1 MQRCHNRIHTLIQS
15 GICEKPQ
22 KCSEMGIFSY
32 LLVTYQINQSAK
44 FDGRFDVTIM
54 VNGLPTVQIKLKKNG
69 ISVDE
74 AFGHKKGVLR

>member
-1 MQRCHNRIHTLIQS
+1 MYRCYNRIHTDTKRNMQ
-15 GICEKPQ
+15 KQQ

-32 LLVTYQINQSAK
+32 LLVAHQINQSAK
-44 FDGRFDVTIM
+44 FDGRFDVTIP
-54 VNGLPTVQIKLKKNG
+54 VNGLPSVQIKLKKNG